1 MKRKALEQVVIK
13 KEWKRRKSEI
23 QDNEL
28 SWVDINKFYVSDS
41 FILPLILIL
50 EEFYKEQGE
59 EENV

>member
-1 MKRKALEQVVIK
+1 
-13 KEWKRRKSEI
+13 
-23 QDNEL
+23 
-28 SWVDINKFYVSDS
+28 VDINKFYVSDS